1 MSVLNLSIF
10 LDTKNSIRINDTN
23 LPSGGYQNKPYT
35 TFLVKL
41 KFPPI
46 LKISLLTMVLILNGN
61 SEIGAQVRSNPSVSG
76 I

>member
-1 MSVLNLSIF
+1 M
-10 LDTKNSIRINDTN
+10 
-23 LPSGGYQNKPYT
+23 PSGGDQNKPYT